1 MRDLLDHDV
10 LDPKQYAIILEA
22 YESARRVEAKL
33 PRTHIASIA
42 ARRLI
47 EAFNGFPGNIG
58 RDLRGIEPQGNA

>member
-1 MRDLLDHDV
+1 MCDLIDNDGLGT
-10 LDPKQYAIILEA
+10 KQYAILLEI

-47 EAFNGFPGNIG
+47 AAFNGNMDSGEP
-58 RDLRGIEPQGNA
+58 DLSRVKPFGTA